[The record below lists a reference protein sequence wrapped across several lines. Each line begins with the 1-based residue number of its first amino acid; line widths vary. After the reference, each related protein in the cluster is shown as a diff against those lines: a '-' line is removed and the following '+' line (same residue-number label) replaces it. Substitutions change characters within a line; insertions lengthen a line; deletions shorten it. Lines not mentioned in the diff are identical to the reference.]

1 MQKNN
6 KGNENKIGNV
16 LENVE
21 INLTTDNSMSKM
33 EKQLEMKMALYDK

>member
-6 KGNENKIGNV
+6 KGSENKIGNI

-21 INLTTDNSMSKM
+21 INLKTDNSMSKM
-33 EKQLEMKMALYDK
+33 EKIRNENGFI